1 MTPVFVSIDPDRD
14 TPGALLWPAT
24 RRTCIRNLSHRL
36 AEKVR
41 SRRSPACTTFGA
53 KRDAADEVHLMDHST
68 LTHLMVPGTGVVDF
82 FRREITSDQMAESV
96 ACFVGAGKA
105 AT

>member
-1 MTPVFVSIDPDRD
+1 MHPKPIE
-14 TPGALLWPAT
+14 PAG
-24 RRTCIRNLSHRL
+24 REGQVK
-36 AEKVR
+36 AV
-41 SRRSPACTTFGA
+41 SPACTTFGA

-96 ACFVGAGKA
+96 ACFVGTGKA

>member
-1 MTPVFVSIDPDRD
+1 
-14 TPGALLWPAT
+14 
-24 RRTCIRNLSHRL
+24 
-36 AEKVR
+36 
-41 SRRSPACTTFGA
+41 
-53 KRDAADEVHLMDHST
+53 MDHST

>member
-1 MTPVFVSIDPDRD
+1 MNPSRD
-14 TPGALLWPAT
+14 LCNRA
-24 RRTCIRNLSHRL
+24 
-36 AEKVR
+36 R

-96 ACFVGAGKA
+96 ACFVGTGKA